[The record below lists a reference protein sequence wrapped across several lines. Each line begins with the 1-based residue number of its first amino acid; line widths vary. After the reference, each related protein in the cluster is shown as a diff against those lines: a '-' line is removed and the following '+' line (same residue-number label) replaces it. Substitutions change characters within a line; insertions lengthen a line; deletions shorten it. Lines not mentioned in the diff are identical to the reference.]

1 MLSLLWF
8 KARIM
13 WSGKDLRFGMMS
25 VVVALDL
32 ALLWCE
38 GGKCMSEIGKMRE
51 GRSEGPVLDVE
62 DAWCGISVF
71 VPCSYVV

>member
-1 MLSLLWF
+1 
-8 KARIM
+8 
-13 WSGKDLRFGMMS
+13 MMS

-32 ALLWCE
+32 GLLWCE
-38 GGKCMSEIGKMRE
+38 GGKMHVGDRADEE